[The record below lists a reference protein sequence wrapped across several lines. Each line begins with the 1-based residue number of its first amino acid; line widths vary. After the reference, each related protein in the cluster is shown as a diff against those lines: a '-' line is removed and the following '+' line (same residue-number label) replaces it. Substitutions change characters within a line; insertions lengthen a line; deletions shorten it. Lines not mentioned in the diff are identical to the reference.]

1 MWCRHR
7 KNNTDTLDISVEM
20 NPDQFSD
27 KMKDVQD
34 KEKALAGAI
43 KTMLGI
49 NPKVHLVSPKSIA
62 RSEGKAVRVID
73 RRKLHDLFTIIV

>member
-1 MWCRHR
+1 M
-7 KNNTDTLDISVEM
+7 NNTDTIDINVEM

-27 KMKDVQD
+27 KIADLQD
-34 KEKALAGAI
+34 KERKLAGAM

-49 NPKVHLVSPKSIA
+49 NPKVHLVSPKSIT

-73 RRKLHDLFTIIV
+73 RRKLHD

>member
-1 MWCRHR
+1 MDR

-73 RRKLHDLFTIIV
+73 RRKLHD